1 MPWLCWDQRVVNPF
15 ENAEPPSERSAQ
27 HYKIPVDQT
36 KVSEIIHYPDFV
48 SKFLRKGLEFN
59 SQPDFL
65 GMAATYHEELC
76 YKRNSISDESTVDLG
91 CLLGLLVDS
100 PKGGLSFT
108 KEIFEDWKRYHE
120 LPMRLETPCYKSL
133 EEPPKISHCIDKLTF
148 QTVKSIS
155 DRALEDF
162 EKTFKDTGSYDSDL
176 SRMWTSE
183 EQRWESWARRDLSS
197 QFENLISF
205 YYENCQLGSFQSGH
219 ETKNENRAAA
229 LDQLRDMFL
238 QIQPP
243 VQKPL
248 GMISDSD
255 AKAAWQ
261 RLKASAL
268 YYKHHHGPQVWHAC
282 GEELGELK
290 IDACGGGKRIVN
302 RMHLVYKADVKLIKQ
317 LNRITDE

>member
-1 MPWLCWDQRVVNPF
+1 
-15 ENAEPPSERSAQ
+15 
-27 HYKIPVDQT
+27 
-36 KVSEIIHYPDFV
+36 
-48 SKFLRKGLEFN
+48 
-59 SQPDFL
+59 
-65 GMAATYHEELC
+65 MATNYHEALC
-76 YKRNSISDESTVDLG
+76 YDRNSISDESAIDLG

-108 KEIFEDWKRYHE
+108 MKIFEDWKLHHK
-120 LPMRLETPCYKSL
+120 LPMQLEKPRYKSL
-133 EEPPKISHCIDKLTF
+133 DEPPKISNCLDKLAF

-162 EKTFKDTGSYDSDL
+162 EKTFKDTGTYDSDL

-183 EQRWESWARRDLSS
+183 EHRWESWARRDLSS

-205 YYENCQLGSFQSGH
+205 YNENCLLGSFQSGH

-243 VQKPL
+243 VKKPH

-268 YYKHHHGPQVWHAC
+268 HYKHHRSPLVWHAC

-290 IDACGGGKRIVN
+290 IDACGGGKRVVN
-302 RMHLVYKADVKLIKQ
+302 RLHLAYKPDVKLIKQ
-317 LNRITDE
+317 LNRTIDE

>member
-1 MPWLCWDQRVVNPF
+1 MPWLCWDERLVRPF
-15 ENAEPPSERSAQ
+15 ENAETPSERSAQ
-27 HYKIPVDQT
+27 HYNIPVDQE
-36 KVSEIIHYPDFV
+36 KVSETIHCPDFV

-59 SQPDFL
+59 SQPNFL
-65 GMAATYHEELC
+65 GMASDYREELC
-76 YKRNSISDESTVDLG
+76 YDRNSISDESTIDLG
-91 CLLGLLVDS
+91 CLLGLLVDFR
-100 PKGGLSFT
+100 KGGLSFT
-108 KEIFEDWKRYHE
+108 MKIFEDWKLHHK
-120 LPMRLETPCYKSL
+120 LPLRLETPCYKSL
-133 EEPPKISHCIDKLTF
+133 EEPPKISNCLDKLAF
-148 QTVKSIS
+148 QTVKSIQ

-162 EKTFKDTGSYDSDL
+162 EKNSKDTGSYDSDL

-183 EQRWESWARRDLSS
+183 EQRWESWARKDLSS

-205 YYENCQLGSFQSGH
+205 YHENCLLHSFQSGH

-243 VQKPL
+243 VEKHH

-261 RLKASAL
+261 RLKAGAL
-268 YYKHHHGPQVWHAC
+268 YYKHHHDSLIWYAC

-290 IDACGGGKRIVN
+290 IDAWGGGKRVVN
-302 RMHLVYKADVKLIKQ
+302 RLHLAYKPDVKLIKQ
-317 LNRITDE
+317 LNRTTEE

>member
-1 MPWLCWDQRVVNPF
+1 MPF

-27 HYKIPVDQT
+27 HYNIPVDKE
-36 KVSEIIHYPDFV
+36 KVSEIIHCPDFV

-65 GMAATYHEELC
+65 GMTAKYHETLC
-76 YKRNSISDESTVDLG
+76 YDRNSISDESTIDLG

-108 KEIFEDWKRYHE
+108 MKAFENWKLDHE
-120 LPMRLETPCYKSL
+120 LPRRLEPPCYRSL
-133 EEPPKISHCIDKLTF
+133 DEPPKISNCLDKLTF
-148 QTVKSIS
+148 QTVKSIR

-176 SRMWTSE
+176 SRMWTPE
-183 EQRWESWARRDLSS
+183 EQKWESWARKDLSS
-197 QFENLISF
+197 QFENLIQF
-205 YYENCQLGSFQSGH
+205 YHRNCLRDSFQSGH
-219 ETKNENRAAA
+219 ETKNENRTAA

-243 VQKPL
+243 VEKTY

-255 AKAAWQ
+255 AKATWQ

-268 YYKHHHGPQVWHAC
+268 YHKYHYGPLVWHAC

-290 IDACGGGKRIVN
+290 IDVCGGGRRVVN
-302 RMHLVYKADVKLIKQ
+302 RLHLAYRPDVKLIKQ
-317 LNRITDE
+317 LNRTIDE

>member
-1 MPWLCWDQRVVNPF
+1 MPWLCWDQRVVRPF

-27 HYKIPVDQT
+27 HYNIPVDKE
-36 KVSEIIHYPDFV
+36 KVSEIIHCPDFV

-65 GMAATYHEELC
+65 GMATNYHEALC
-76 YKRNSISDESTVDLG
+76 YDRNSISDESAIDLG

-108 KEIFEDWKRYHE
+108 MKIFEDWKLHHN
-120 LPMRLETPCYKSL
+120 LTKQLETPCYKSL
-133 EEPPKISHCIDKLTF
+133 DEPPKISNCLDKLTF
-148 QTVKSIS
+148 QTVKSIQ

-162 EKTFKDTGSYDSDL
+162 EKNFKDTSSYDFDL
-176 SRMWTSE
+176 SEMWNSE
-183 EQRWESWARRDLSS
+183 EQTWDWAKKDLKS

-205 YYENCQLGSFQSGH
+205 YNENCLPDSYQSGH

-238 QIQPP
+238 HIQPP
-243 VQKPL
+243 VEKHH

-261 RLKASAL
+261 RLKASYL
-268 YYKHHHGPQVWHAC
+268 YYRHPRGPLVWHAC

-290 IDACGGGKRIVN
+290 IDACGGGKRVVN
-302 RMHLVYKADVKLIKQ
+302 RLHLAYKPDVKLIKQ
-317 LNRITDE
+317 LNRTIDE

>member
-1 MPWLCWDQRVVNPF
+1 MPWLCWDQRIVRPF
-15 ENAEPPSERSAQ
+15 QNVEPPPARSAQ
-27 HYKIPVDQT
+27 HYNIPVDQK
-36 KVSEIIHYPDFV
+36 KVSEIIHSPEFV

-65 GMAATYHEELC
+65 GMAANYHEALC
-76 YKRNSISDESTVDLG
+76 YYHNSISNESTIDLG

-100 PKGGLSFT
+100 RKGGLSFT
-108 KEIFEDWKRYHE
+108 MKTFEDWKLHHN
-120 LPMRLETPCYKSL
+120 LPRQLETPCYKSL
-133 EEPPKISHCIDKLTF
+133 DEPPEISNCLDKLTF
-148 QTVKSIS
+148 QTVKNIR

-176 SRMWTSE
+176 SRMWKSE
-183 EQRWESWARRDLSS
+183 EQRWAWARKDLSS

-205 YYENCQLGSFQSGH
+205 YNRNCPRDSYQSGH
-219 ETKNENRAAA
+219 ETKNENRPAA
-229 LDQLRDMFL
+229 LEQLRDMFL

-243 VQKPL
+243 VEKPYD
-248 GMISDSD
+248 MISVSD
-255 AKAAWQ
+255 AEAAWQ

-268 YYKHHHGPQVWHAC
+268 YYKRHHGLLVWHAC

-302 RMHLVYKADVKLIKQ
+302 RLHLAYKADVKLIRQ